1 MVLSVKR
8 TVYPDGSYKE
18 HDGKM
23 RVEINSTPDTK
34 HFNSV
39 FKKANKELN
48 KLVKWKTKSQ

>member
-1 MVLSVKR
+1 MVVSVKR

-23 RVEINSTPDTK
+23 RVEIDSTPDTK

-39 FKKANKELN
+39 FKEANQALN
-48 KLVKWKTKSQ
+48 KLVRWKPKRQ